1 MKILLPL
8 TFFSILSIANLIS
21 QPFASYF
28 LQSNNVRTNF
38 TNQAIVNFNDRLNAE
53 NANWLAPNN
62 PYLKTSMIYT
72 SQIILCGENANQK
85 LGCSSYLYNYDYLPG
100 PYFSLKD
107 APNTKEIAEFNKV
120 WATNKT
126 DILAH
131 KTDFSTD
138 KKIDKKLTSIYS
150 WPGRGNPHFESYNQF
165 KIKVANYPLAPFHD
179 EDQDGIYDPDQGD
192 YPWIDPINKDVPP
205 DQLLWTM
212 FHSDAPNLIAEF
224 GITSYVYYCP
234 ENDFLHNTAFHSI
247 SVSHKDEAFGNLTKA
262 YLGVFTDNDLGCYAD
277 DYIGCLPQKNMSFW
291 YNMDALDGD
300 SIGNCINNIVSYKKN
315 IPAGS
320 LLFLNR
326 KLDALTPFFNQ
337 GIANFPDLITPNKN
351 SFEYFN
357 VMQGLTR
364 NGKQVIN
371 PTTNQPSSHWF
382 SGNPNDKNQWSMR
395 TENLPEIDSR
405 FLSSNSINTLELNKT
420 VRLDFAYSFHHH
432 KDSNHIQNV
441 NLAIQNCDKI
451 QSIYDNKFSL
461 VCNEN
466 KCQSDCVWPSDTD
479 NNGRVEYLD
488 AIPIF
493 KGMNL
498 TGDTRKDPFIW
509 RGQSLADWQTKI
521 PNGLNAKYADANGD
535 GIINNSDLEML
546 NFYMHSE
553 HDNPITKTYDCN
565 DGDDIILSL
574 DSAFLT
580 RSIKRIKIRFKDP
593 SEKILGFSFE
603 MHIDSSIVRSYSAP
617 FFKWSDTLVKNLQ
630 FDYTDGSFG
639 ISRNQHVMLNDK
651 STNENF
657 QNNLFFSLASKANN
671 ANPPLEAEVQICNG
685 RFYFADGTSRPL
697 HSNKIK
703 VKFTTIVNQDDF
715 DISNV
720 TIYPNPATDRL
731 YIQGINGKYSAT
743 LLSIEGKAVR
753 KYNQTSS
760 QEHFSLEGIGA
771 GIYFLNIEH
780 GGRKIVKKLIVKR

>member
-8 TFFSILSIANLIS
+8 TFFSLLSIANLIS
-21 QPFASYF
+21 QTFASYF

-382 SGNPNDKNQWSMR
+382 SGNPNDKNEWSMR

-617 FFKWSDTLVKNLQ
+617 YFKWSDTLVKNLQ

-780 GGRKIVKKLIVKR
+780 GGRKIVKKLIIER

>member
-8 TFFSILSIANLIS
+8 TFFSLLSIANLIS

-753 KYNQTSS
+753 KYYQTSS

-780 GGRKIVKKLIVKR
+780 GGRKIVKKLIIER

>member
-8 TFFSILSIANLIS
+8 TLFSLLSIANIIG
-21 QPFASYF
+21 QPFTSYF

>member
-8 TFFSILSIANLIS
+8 TFFSLLSIANLIS

-28 LQSNNVRTNF
+28 LQSNNVRTIF

-617 FFKWSDTLVKNLQ
+617 YFKWSDTLVKNLQ

-780 GGRKIVKKLIVKR
+780 GGRKIVKKLIIER

>member
-8 TFFSILSIANLIS
+8 TFFSLLSIANLIS

-234 ENDFLHNTAFHSI
+234 ENDFLHNTVFHSI

-617 FFKWSDTLVKNLQ
+617 YFKWSDTLVKNLQ

-780 GGRKIVKKLIVKR
+780 GGRKIVKKLIIER

>member
-8 TFFSILSIANLIS
+8 TFFSLLSIANLIS

-234 ENDFLHNTAFHSI
+234 ENDFLHNTVFHSI

-382 SGNPNDKNQWSMR
+382 SGNPNDKNEWSMR

-617 FFKWSDTLVKNLQ
+617 YFKWSDTLVKNLQ

>member
-8 TFFSILSIANLIS
+8 TFFSLLSIANLIS

-85 LGCSSYLYNYDYLPG
+85 LGCSSYLYNYDYVPG

-234 ENDFLHNTAFHSI
+234 ENDFLHNTVFHSI

-617 FFKWSDTLVKNLQ
+617 YFKWSDTLVKNLQ

-780 GGRKIVKKLIVKR
+780 GGRKIVKKLIIER

>member
-8 TFFSILSIANLIS
+8 TFFSLLSIANLIS

-234 ENDFLHNTAFHSI
+234 ENDFLHNTVFHSI

-382 SGNPNDKNQWSMR
+382 SGNPNDKNEWSMR

>member
-8 TFFSILSIANLIS
+8 TFFSLLSIANLIS

-405 FLSSNSINTLELNKT
+405 FLSSNSINTLDLNKT

-617 FFKWSDTLVKNLQ
+617 YFKWSDTLVKNLQ

-780 GGRKIVKKLIVKR
+780 GGRKIVKKLIIER

>member
-8 TFFSILSIANLIS
+8 TFFSLLSIANLIS
-21 QPFASYF
+21 QPYASYF

-107 APNTKEIAEFNKV
+107 VPNTKEIAEFNKV

-179 EDQDGIYDPDQGD
+179 EDQGGIYDPDQGD

-234 ENDFLHNTAFHSI
+234 ENDFLHNTVFHSI

-382 SGNPNDKNQWSMR
+382 SGNPNDKNEWSMR

-780 GGRKIVKKLIVKR
+780 GGRKIVKKLIIER

>member
-8 TFFSILSIANLIS
+8 TFFSLLSIANLIS
-21 QPFASYF
+21 QTFASYF
-28 LQSNNVRTNF
+28 LQSNNVRTIF

-382 SGNPNDKNQWSMR
+382 SGNPNDKNEWSMLS
-395 TENLPEIDSR
+395 ENLPEIDSR

-617 FFKWSDTLVKNLQ
+617 YFKWSDTLVKNLQ

>member
-8 TFFSILSIANLIS
+8 TFFSLLSIANLIS

-107 APNTKEIAEFNKV
+107 VPNTKEIAEFNKV

-382 SGNPNDKNQWSMR
+382 SGNPNDKNEWSMR

-405 FLSSNSINTLELNKT
+405 FLSSNSINTLDLNKT

>member
-234 ENDFLHNTAFHSI
+234 ENDFLHNTVFHSI

-382 SGNPNDKNQWSMR
+382 SGNPNDKNEWSMLS
-395 TENLPEIDSR
+395 ENLPEIDSR

-420 VRLDFAYSFHHH
+420 VRLDFAYSSHYH
-432 KDSNHIQNV
+432 K
-441 NLAIQNCDKI
+441 
-451 QSIYDNKFSL
+451 
-461 VCNEN
+461 
-466 KCQSDCVWPSDTD
+466 
-479 NNGRVEYLD
+479 R
-488 AIPIF
+488 
-493 KGMNL
+493 
-498 TGDTRKDPFIW
+498 
-509 RGQSLADWQTKI
+509 
-521 PNGLNAKYADANGD
+521 
-535 GIINNSDLEML
+535 
-546 NFYMHSE
+546 SE
-553 HDNPITKTYDCN
+553 SCYP
-565 DGDDIILSL
+565 
-574 DSAFLT
+574 
-580 RSIKRIKIRFKDP
+580 
-593 SEKILGFSFE
+593 
-603 MHIDSSIVRSYSAP
+603 
-617 FFKWSDTLVKNLQ
+617 KW
-630 FDYTDGSFG
+630 
-639 ISRNQHVMLNDK
+639 
-651 STNENF
+651 
-657 QNNLFFSLASKANN
+657 
-671 ANPPLEAEVQICNG
+671 
-685 RFYFADGTSRPL
+685 
-697 HSNKIK
+697 
-703 VKFTTIVNQDDF
+703 
-715 DISNV
+715 
-720 TIYPNPATDRL
+720 
-731 YIQGINGKYSAT
+731 
-743 LLSIEGKAVR
+743 
-753 KYNQTSS
+753 
-760 QEHFSLEGIGA
+760 
-771 GIYFLNIEH
+771 
-780 GGRKIVKKLIVKR
+780 

>member
-1 MKILLPL
+1 
-8 TFFSILSIANLIS
+8 
-21 QPFASYF
+21 
-28 LQSNNVRTNF
+28 
-38 TNQAIVNFNDRLNAE
+38 
-53 NANWLAPNN
+53 
-62 PYLKTSMIYT
+62 MIYT

-150 WPGRGNPHFESYNQF
+150 WPGRGNPHFEAYNQF

-179 EDQDGIYDPDQGD
+179 EDQDGIYNPDQGD

-617 FFKWSDTLVKNLQ
+617 YFKWSDTLVKNLQ

-697 HSNKIK
+697 RSNKIK

-731 YIQGINGKYSAT
+731 YIQGMNGKYSAT

-780 GGRKIVKKLIVKR
+780 GGRKIVKKLIIER

>member
-8 TFFSILSIANLIS
+8 TFFSLLSIANLIS

-107 APNTKEIAEFNKV
+107 VPNTKEIAEFNKV

-382 SGNPNDKNQWSMR
+382 SGNPNDKNEWSMR

-617 FFKWSDTLVKNLQ
+617 YFKWSDTLVKNLQ

-780 GGRKIVKKLIVKR
+780 GGRKIVKKLIIKR

>member
-8 TFFSILSIANLIS
+8 TFFSLLSIANLIS
-21 QPFASYF
+21 QTFASYF

-291 YNMDALDGD
+291 YNMDALEGD

-617 FFKWSDTLVKNLQ
+617 YFKWSDTLVKNLQ

>member
-8 TFFSILSIANLIS
+8 TFFSLLSIANLIS
-21 QPFASYF
+21 QTFASYF

-617 FFKWSDTLVKNLQ
+617 YFKWSDTLVKNLQ

-780 GGRKIVKKLIVKR
+780 GGRKIVKKLIIER